1 MRSALARPGW
11 ILLLGA
17 ALHLPATWAGAVTP
31 EENFKWYCVQ
41 CHGPEG
47 KGDGI
52 NSVDELPVGPMNLTN
67 PEEMKKFS
75 NDQIIQTVTHGGP
88 ANTLDSLM
96 PPWGN
101 RLTADEIRDLMRY
114 VRSLCRG
121 DDCPK

>member
-1 MRSALARPGW
+1 MRNALVQPGC
-11 ILLLGA
+11 ILLLAA
-17 ALHLPATWAGAVTP
+17 ALQLSATWAGAATA
-31 EENFKWYCVQ
+31 EANFKWYCVQ

-67 PEEMKKFS
+67 PEELKKFS

-101 RLTADEIRDLMRY
+101 RLTAEEIKKLMRY
-114 VRSLCRG
+114 VRSLCEG
-121 DDCPK
+121 TGCPK